1 VAAAFRV
8 TAYLLA
14 SILLVGLGEASS
26 GAAPTSQEA
35 TQARE
40 HFKSAQVHYDLKEYS
55 AALEEFKSSYRLVQD
70 PVMLFNIAQC
80 HYFLGQ
86 NEEAL
91 GFYRNFLRRSPDAPN
106 RATVERKIQDL
117 ERKVAAAGKTAPAPA
132 PAAAAV
138 PRPAPVTP
146 SLTPPPAPPPGAIG
160 SGTAVSPSVLAPV
173 AATSLPT
180 APPNLDQSAMGQ
192 PPVVDLSTPSSSP
205 AVVPTAPVWKRWWFW
220 TGVGA
225 IVAVGVVAGVA
236 IAGRGEVGDCRD
248 NQVCLKVG
256 GK

>member
-26 GAAPTSQEA
+26 GAAPTPQEA

-117 ERKVAAAGKTAPAPA
+117 ERKVAAAGKAAPA
-132 PAAAAV
+132 PAAAA
-138 PRPAPVTP
+138 PRPSPVTP
-146 SLTPPPAPPPGAIG
+146 PLAPPPAGPPGTSGTIG
-160 SGTAVSPSVLAPV
+160 SGAPVSPPVSAPV
-173 AATSLPT
+173 GATSLPT
-180 APPNLDQSAMGQ
+180 TPPNLDQSTVGQ
-192 PPVVDLSTPSSSP
+192 PPVVDLSSPSSS
-205 AVVPTAPVWKRWWFW
+205 AVAPTAPVWKRWWFW

-225 IVAVGVVAGVA
+225 VVAVGVVAGVA
-236 IAGRGEVGDCRD
+236 IARRGEVGDCMG